1 MLIADIDHHEVI
13 LSKLWMNKN
22 EILLNMRN
30 DVIVFPDQLNT
41 SISIFSIFLNSK
53 HSSWSQSTSSSS
65 ITQTKVSMMLKRL
78 VREESFSIRSID
90 AASFKTLLNRS
101 KKNKIEVFALFMTN
115 INREIAYNTQ
125 NDLNALNVSSIDETT
140 QNLKD
145 IKAKLS
151 SKYHEFLDVFDRA
164 QSNKLLSHRFY
175 DHKIELI
182 SDSTF
187 SRCRAYRMSFVKLL
201 KVKKYL
207 NENLSKEFITSSQAL
222 YFSPV
227 LFALKANE
235 DLRFCV
241 NYRKLNVIFKRN
253 RYSLSLI
260 DEIIDKIVSCKHLTR
275 LNIISAFN
283 KLRMHFD
290 SENYTTFITALE
302 AYKYKMLSFELTNES
317 ISFQQYMNDVL
328 WDFLN
333 DFCQVY
339 LDDILIYSKTRKKHR
354 DHVKLVLSR
363 LREAELQIDIRKCEF
378 DVEETVFLEVI
389 VSELDLR
396 MNLSKVTVIVSWI
409 TSTNLK
415 EIQSFVRFVNFY
427 RRFIKN
433 FSKLVKSF
441 TQLTRKNTPFV
452 WNEACVQAFDN
463 LKKQVSSIS
472 VLRHFDLKRQ
482 AILKTDASNYVK
494 DEILSQYDDEKV
506 LHPMIF
512 YSKSMILAEINYHIY
527 DKKLLAIIRCFEH
540 WRPELKCTELFIQM
554 FIDHQTLKIFMKNK
568 QLSRQQANYLNI
580 LSKFNFQIIFRSGKM
595 NTKVDA
601 LTRMPLANASE
612 SAQRL
617 EDRFQTILTPDRVD
631 VLPIEPKANLYQR
644 VRMINQT
651 DELCSEY
658 RQAMNENKLKFHI
671 TKLKNC
677 EIIDDV
683 LFRKDLL
690 WISENMHTEL
700 LQEVHD
706 QPSTSHPDNRRIIDL
721 VQRFYY
727 WSGHRATIRRYIRN
741 CHACQRSKAP
751 RNSINELHDSL
762 SISQK
767 RWKDIAM
774 NFITELPL
782 SEGYN
787 AICTIICRLTKER
800 HYVPCHWGDDDIS
813 AEETIWI
820 MLWNVYRLHGL
831 LSSIVSNRDSQFIST
846 MWKSLCKR
854 LRITAS
860 LFTAY
865 HPETDDQSER
875 VNQDVERELRIYCN
889 YMQNDWVKWISMVK
903 FSDNFNIFSITSMIF
918 FYFNKEFHSRMSFD
932 SDTTDYET
940 TRERLEARKADD
952 IVIRMK
958 ELLNFGRQQL
968 KKTKLII
975 EVQVN
980 KHRRNVIY
988 EVDDW
993 VWLSFRNVKT
1003 TRLCKDLKDKQLG
1016 LYQITAKVGI
1026 FYHLRLPVSMKH
1038 LHPMFSPKLL
1048 RPYSEDP
1055 LPEQHSES
1063 LRFITIEDDEHWEI
1077 DDILDFRRYRGR
1089 IQYKVKWTDLDR
1101 DDEWYYADK
1110 EEFDGSEKVLNE
1122 FHKLYSNKPR

>member
-13 LSKLWMNKN
+13 LNKFWMNKN
-22 EILLNMRN
+22 GILLNMRN
-30 DVIVFPDQLNT
+30 DVIVFSNQLNT
-41 SISIFSIFLNSK
+41 SISVFPIPLNSK

-65 ITQTKVSMMLKRL
+65 ITQTKVSMMLKRS
-78 VREESFSIRSID
+78 VREESFSIWSIG

-125 NDLNALNVSSIDETT
+125 NDLNALNVSSIDETA
-140 QNLKD
+140 QNLED

-164 QSNKLLSHRFY
+164 QSNKLSSHRFY
-175 DHKIELI
+175 DHKIELT
-182 SDSTF
+182 SDSTL
-187 SRCRAYRMSFVKLL
+187 SRCRAYWMFSAKLL

-207 NENLSKEFITSSQAL
+207 NENLSKRFITSSQTL
-222 YFSPV
+222 YFFLV
-227 LFALKANE
+227 LFVLKANE

-241 NYRKLNVIFKRN
+241 NYRKLNAIFKRN

-260 DEIIDKIVSCKHLTR
+260 DEIIGKIVGCKHLTR

-283 KLRMHFD
+283 KLRMHLD
-290 SENYTTFITALE
+290 SEDYTTFITALE
-302 AYKYKMLSFELTNES
+302 AYKYKMLSFGLTNEPA
-317 ISFQQYMNDVL
+317 SFQQYMNDVL

-333 DFCQVY
+333 DFCQAY

-354 DHVKLVLSR
+354 NHVKLVLSR

-389 VSELDLR
+389 VSGLDLR
-396 MNLSKVTVIVSWI
+396 MDFSKVTVIVSWI
-409 TSTNLK
+409 TLTNLK
-415 EIQSFVRFVNFY
+415 EIQNFVRFVNFY

-433 FSKLVKSF
+433 FSKLVKPF

-494 DEILSQYDDEKV
+494 DEILSQYDDEEV

-527 DKKLLAIIRCFEH
+527 DKELLAIIRCFEH
-540 WRPELKCTELFIQM
+540 WRPELKCTELLIQM
-554 FIDHQTLKIFMKNK
+554 FIDHQALKIFMKNK

-580 LSKFNFQIIFRSGKM
+580 LSEFNFQIIFRSGKT

-601 LTRMPLANASE
+601 LTRMPLANVSE
-612 SAQRL
+612 PAQRL
-617 EDRFQTILTPDRVD
+617 EDRFQTILTLDRVD
-631 VLPIEPKANLYQR
+631 VLSIESEANLYQR

-658 RQAMNENKLKFHI
+658 RQAMNENKLKFHT

-677 EIIDDV
+677 EIIDGV
-683 LFRKDLL
+683 LFRKGLL
-690 WISENMHTEL
+690 WVSENMHTKL

-706 QPSTSHPDNRRIIDL
+706 QSSTSHSGNRRIIDL

-727 WSGHRATIRRYIRN
+727 WSSHRATIRRYIRN

-751 RNSINELHDSL
+751 RNSINELHHSL
-762 SISQK
+762 PIPQK

-774 NFITELPL
+774 NFITELFL
-782 SEGYN
+782 SEDYN
-787 AICTIICRLTKER
+787 VICTIICRLTKER
-800 HYVPCHWGDDDIS
+800 HYVLCHWGDGDTS
-813 AEETIWI
+813 AEETVWI

-831 LSSIVSNRDSQFIST
+831 SSSIVSDRDSQFIST

-860 LFTAY
+860 LFTVY
-865 HPETDDQSER
+865 HSEIDDQSKR
-875 VNQDVERELRIYCN
+875 VNQDVERGLRTYCN
-889 YMQNDWVKWISMVK
+889 YMQNDWTKWISMME
-903 FSDNFNIFSITSMIF
+903 FSDNFNTFSITSMIS
-918 FYFNKEFHSRMSFD
+918 FYFNKEFHPRMSFD

-952 IVIRMK
+952 IAIRMK

-975 EVQVN
+975 KVQIN

-1016 LYQITAKVGI
+1016 LYQITAKVST
-1026 FYHLRLPVSMKH
+1026 FYHLRLSVSMKH
-1038 LHPMFSPKLL
+1038 LHSMFSPKLL
-1048 RPYSEDP
+1048 RPYSGDF
-1055 LPEQHSES
+1055 LPEQHSEP
-1063 LRFITIEDDEHWEI
+1063 LRLITIEDDEHWEV

-1101 DDEWYYADK
+1101 NDEWYYVDK
-1110 EEFDGSEKVLNE
+1110 GEFDGSEEVLNE